1 MYCTNC
7 GNKTNNEEMFCSK
20 CGKGLAVLED
30 VTKCPKCSADRNVGN
45 FCTKCG
51 FKYSYRQPS
60 TIGTKVE
67 KPRSNLKFNL
77 TLVASILLGL
87 AVVFLASYYS

>member
-7 GNKTNNEEMFCSK
+7 GNKTNNDEMFCSK
-20 CGKGLAVLED
+20 CGKSLAVLED
-30 VTKCPKCSADRNVGN
+30 VTKCPKCNADRNVGN

-51 FKYSYRQPS
+51 FKYSYRQPTS
-60 TIGTKVE
+60 LGTSIE

-77 TLVASILLGL
+77 TLTASILFGL
-87 AVVFLASYYS
+87 AIVFLASYYS